1 MSSHNV
7 DSNVLKTQMHS
18 LEQLRQK
25 TQALV
30 DCKATLLSKTEIL
43 DQKKSLLEETNSER
57 QRLQREKKLLREMLH
72 NINQDMNSLVEV
84 EQSLTK
90 ESEDLE
96 RSVNKLK
103 HEQYEP
109 LHGNNQYQVND
120 IRVQN
125 GLTKLPHIQQ
135 ELEARMAQILE
146 DRRVKWQ
153 QEESESSASP
163 TPKRRMT
170 GRSGRS

>member
-1 MSSHNV
+1 
-7 DSNVLKTQMHS
+7 
-18 LEQLRQK
+18 
-25 TQALV
+25 
-30 DCKATLLSKTEIL
+30 
-43 DQKKSLLEETNSER
+43 
-57 QRLQREKKLLREMLH
+57 MLH
-72 NINQDMNSLVEV
+72 TINQDMNSLLEV

-103 HEQYEP
+103 REQYEP
-109 LHGNNQYQVND
+109 LHDQVND

-135 ELEARMAQILE
+135 ELEARMAQVLE

-153 QEESESSASP
+153 QEEGESSASP
-163 TPKRRMT
+163 IPKRRMT